1 MAFKKAEKSQARLR
15 LALFGPSGSGK
26 TFTAM
31 RLAAGLGGSVAVIDS
46 ERRSASK
53 YADRFTFDVNDL
65 EGHTIRDYIGA
76 IREATAGGYHV
87 LIIDSLSHAWTWL
100 TEENERVAQVKFKG
114 NTWSAWSVSTPLQR
128 DFIDA
133 ILSFPGHVICTMRS
147 KTEWAASEGSSK
159 TPKRIGLAP
168 EQGKGI
174 EYEFDLLMEL
184 SEDHYGRI
192 LKDRTGKWQDV
203 IIERPGEEMGAALAD
218 WLMSGA
224 APLPMLANAPRTPA
238 AHGAPSAPAQSAP
251 ARSDALAERVA
262 KPAPEYAPHQ
272 DRILALLKPNGWTP
286 VKFMEL
292 LTFAGLPPDKGL
304 AGVPPE
310 AEEYITG
317 YVRVG
322 YDAFVRERNDAVAG
336 GHPDGGDRR

>member
-26 TFTAM
+26 TYTAM

-65 EGHTIRDYIGA
+65 DGHTIRDYIGA
-76 IREATAGGYHV
+76 IREATAGGYQV
-87 LIIDSLSHAWTWL
+87 LIIDSLTHAWQWL
-100 TEENERVAQVKFKG
+100 NEENERIAHARFKG
-114 NTWSAWSVSTPLQR
+114 NTWSAWSVTTPMQR

-133 ILSFPGHVICTMRS
+133 ILAFPGHVICTMRS
-147 KTEWAASEGSSK
+147 KTEWATSEGSNK

-174 EYEFDLLMEL
+174 EYEFDLLLEL
-184 SEDHYGRI
+184 SEEHYGRV

-203 IIERPGEEMGAALAD
+203 IIERPGEEMGAALAE
-218 WLMSGA
+218 WLLSGS

-238 AHGAPSAPAQSAP
+238 AEMPTQPALS
-251 ARSDALAERVA
+251 RSDALAQRVA
-262 KPAPEYAPHQ
+262 PPAPEYAPHQ
-272 DRILALLKPNGWTP
+272 QRILDLLRSNGWTQA
-286 VKFMEL
+286 KFGEL
-292 LTFAGLPPDKGL
+292 LTFAGLSADKGL
-304 AGVPPE
+304 AGVPAE

-322 YDAFVRERNDAVAG
+322 YDAMCRERDEALAG
-336 GHPDGGDRR
+336 GHPDGGDRL